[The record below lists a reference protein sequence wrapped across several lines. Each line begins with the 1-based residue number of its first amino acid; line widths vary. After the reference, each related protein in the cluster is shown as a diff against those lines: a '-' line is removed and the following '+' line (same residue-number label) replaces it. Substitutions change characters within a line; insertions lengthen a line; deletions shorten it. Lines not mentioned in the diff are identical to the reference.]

1 MAPSMTMPEPAALA
15 YQPKPGKKSKEAS
28 ELRKTLKPLM
38 EKRRRARINESLNQ
52 LKSLILPLIGKD
64 NSRYSKLEKA
74 DILEMTVRFLKDI
87 PPVQTQNSAEKY
99 REGYRACL
107 ERLSGILTKSKVITE
122 ETSTILLEHLQRNP
136 DTCCL
141 DSTKSPSPKQSSPRI
156 LLHLSPRRSELFC
169 PSPKLPNAQ
178 RPAPSPPQ
186 LNSAIWRPW

>member
-1 MAPSMTMPEPAALA
+1 MAPNMIMSESAHS
-15 YQPKPGKKSKEAS
+15 YQPKTGKKNKEAS

-52 LKSLILPLIGKD
+52 LKTLILPLIGKD

-87 PPVQTQNSAEKY
+87 PPVQTQNSADKY

-107 ERLSGILTKSKVITE
+107 DRLTGILNKSNVIAG
-122 ETSTILLEHLQRNP
+122 ETCCRLLEQLHKGP
-136 DTCCL
+136 EVCCQ
-141 DSTKSPSPKQSSPRI
+141 DCTKSPSAKHSSPRI
-156 LLHLSPRRSELFC
+156 VLHLTPKRSQISS
-169 PSPKLPNAQ
+169 PSPNQPPTQ

-186 LNSAIWRPW
+186 PISCIWRPW

>member
-1 MAPSMTMPEPAALA
+1 MIIPESAALS
-15 YQPKPGKKSKEAS
+15 YQPKSGKKSKEAS

-52 LKSLILPLIGKD
+52 LKTLILPLIGKD

-107 ERLSGILTKSKVITE
+107 ERLSGILSKTNVIAE
-122 ETSTILLEHLQRNP
+122 ETSNRLLDHLQKSP
-136 DTCCL
+136 ELCCL
-141 DSTKSPSPKQSSPRI
+141 DCTKSPNSKQNSSRI
-156 LLHLSPRRSELFC
+156 ILHVSPRRSEIC
-169 PSPKLPNAQ
+169 SSPRQPPAQ

>member
-1 MAPSMTMPEPAALA
+1 MAPSMIIPESTAHS

-52 LKSLILPLIGKD
+52 LKTLILPLIGKD

-87 PPVQTQNSAEKY
+87 PPVQTQNSTEKY

-107 ERLSGILTKSKVITE
+107 DRLSGILTKSNVIAE
-122 ETSTILLEHLQRNP
+122 ETSNLLLDHLQRSP
-136 DTCCL
+136 ELCCL
-141 DSTKSPSPKQSSPRI
+141 DCTKSPNPKQNSSRI
-156 LLHLSPRRSELFC
+156 ILHLSPRRLDFC
-169 PSPKLPNAQ
+169 SSPSQAPAQ
-178 RPAPSPPQ
+178 RPAPCPPQ
-186 LNSAIWRPW
+186 LNNAIWRPW